1 MKVIE
6 MTGKNVDEAVQ
17 AALKE
22 LNAVREQVDV
32 EILETSGKKYFG
44 FFGDKP
50 AKVRVTV
57 VRAAAAKD
65 EFKPTPTFTADSLPQ
80 EKIAPKTRKPVSE
93 ENSERPEKRRER
105 REGHER
111 REGSERRE
119 RRERRERTTDNRVER
134 VQKADKPE
142 KVVEPIV
149 EKVVNEQAV
158 AAAKSFLENVFQSM
172 ELKVT
177 MEKRVADGTVTF
189 NLHGEDLG
197 ILIGKHGQTLDSLQY
212 LTNLVANKDAQ
223 ERTRFVIDIE
233 NYRQRRVETLMVL
246 AKKLASQ
253 VKRTREKVVLEPMT
267 PHERKIIHMA
277 LQDDRRVTTN
287 SEGEEPH
294 RYVVIELR

>member
-50 AKVRVTV
+50 AKVRVSV
-57 VRAAAAKD
+57 VRGVVAQEVNHGKLAKTSLTT
-65 EFKPTPTFTADSLPQ
+65 ENLPQ
-80 EKIAPKTRKPVSE
+80 EKIAPKPPKNNEDNIERSEKP
-93 ENSERPEKRRER
+93 RER
-105 REGHER
+105 RDV
-111 REGSERRE
+111 RE
-119 RRERRERTTDNRVER
+119 RRDRKDRTPDNRIDRGSRVER
-134 VQKADKPE
+134 AEKPTE
-142 KVVEPIV
+142 SVAER
-149 EKVVNEQAV
+149 VVNEQSV
-158 AAAKSFLENVFQSM
+158 AAAKLFLENVFLSM
-172 ELKVT
+172 GLSVT
-177 MEKRVADGTVTF
+177 MEKRIVDGAVTF
-189 NLHGEDLG
+189 NLHGDDLG

-212 LTNLVANKDAQ
+212 LTNLVANKAAQ
-223 ERTRFVIDIE
+223 ERTRFIIDIE

>member
-6 MTGKNVDEAVQ
+6 MTGKNVDAAVQ

-22 LNAVREQVDV
+22 LDVVREQVDV

-44 FFGDKP
+44 FFGDKL

-57 VRAAAAKD
+57 VRGVTAKV
-65 EFKPTPTFTADSLPQ
+65 EVKAPRALNILPQ
-80 EKIAPKTRKPVSE
+80 ESITPKPRKLVTEDSAVE
-93 ENSERPEKRRER
+93 HTERRKEPRRELP
-105 REGHER
+105 
-111 REGSERRE
+111 ERRE
-119 RRERRERTTDNRVER
+119 RSIDDRKDKVHKSLRTERSSGS
-134 VQKADKPE
+134 
-142 KVVEPIV
+142 VVD
-149 EKVVNEQAV
+149 KVVNEQAV
-158 AAAKSFLENVFQSM
+158 ATAKAFLENVFLSM
-172 ELKVT
+172 NLNVV
-177 MEKRVADGTVTF
+177 MEKRIIDGTVTF

-212 LTNLVANKDAQ
+212 LTNLVANKGTQ
-223 ERTRFVIDIE
+223 ERTRLMIDIA

-277 LQDDRRVTTN
+277 LQEDRRITTN

>member
-1 MKVIE
+1 MKSIE

-50 AKVRVTV
+50 AKVRVSV
-57 VRAAAAKD
+57 VRGVVVQDNGKLD
-65 EFKPTPTFTADSLPQ
+65 KPNVASENLPQ
-80 EKIAPKTRKPVSE
+80 EKIAPKPPRNNNDGSMGRVEKPR
-93 ENSERPEKRRER
+93 ERCEIRER
-105 REGHER
+105 RDRKNRASEHRVDRSPRAER
-111 REGSERRE
+111 LEKTTEPAAER
-119 RRERRERTTDNRVER
+119 
-134 VQKADKPE
+134 
-142 KVVEPIV
+142 
-149 EKVVNEQAV
+149 VVNEQSV
-158 AAAKSFLENVFQSM
+158 AAAKLFLENVFQSM
-172 ELKVT
+172 GLSVN
-177 MEKRVADGTVTF
+177 MEKRIVDGAVTF
-189 NLHGEDLG
+189 NLHGDDLG

-212 LTNLVANKDAQ
+212 LTNLVANKASQ

>member
-17 AALKE
+17 AALRE
-22 LNAVREQVDV
+22 LDVVREQVDV

-57 VRAAAAKD
+57 VRAIENNRILGNNLATKTIKEA
-65 EFKPTPTFTADSLPQ
+65 LPQ
-80 EKIAPKTRKPVSE
+80 EKIAPKPQLQPKVETLVM
-93 ENSERPEKRRER
+93 SERLEKPK
-105 REGHER
+105 
-111 REGSERRE
+111 ERRE
-119 RRERRERTTDNRVER
+119 RRDVRELRNRYPEKRPEKTFKPERTMGEPAVER
-134 VQKADKPE
+134 K
-142 KVVEPIV
+142 
-149 EKVVNEQAV
+149 VNEQAV
-158 AAAKSFLENVFQSM
+158 DVAKKFLEGIFKSM
-172 ELKVT
+172 DLQVT
-177 MEKRVADGTVTF
+177 MERRIADGTVVF
-189 NLHGEDLG
+189 DLHGEDLG

-212 LTNLVANKDAQ
+212 LTNLVANKDSH
-223 ERTRFVIDIE
+223 ERTRFAIDIE
-233 NYRQRRVETLMVL
+233 NYRQRRVETLIVL

-253 VKRTREKVVLEPMT
+253 VKRTSEKVVLEPMT

>member
-17 AALKE
+17 AALRE
-22 LNAVREQVDV
+22 LNVVRDQVDV

-57 VRAAAAKD
+57 VRESKVVEKVAPASIEKKLDAV
-65 EFKPTPTFTADSLPQ
+65 LPQ
-80 EKIAPKTRKPVSE
+80 EKIAPKSRKPARE
-93 ENSERPEKRRER
+93 EANTERTERPAEPRRER
-105 REGHER
+105 VRNDR
-111 REGSERRE
+111 RDRRQE
-119 RRERRERTTDNRVER
+119 NRPER
-134 VQKADKPE
+134 VAKAEPVVAE
-142 KVVEPIV
+142 QVVEKP
-149 EKVVNEQAV
+149 VNEAAV
-158 AAAKSFLENVFQSM
+158 STAKNFLENIFKSM
-172 ELKVT
+172 GLDVV
-177 MEKRVADGTVTF
+177 MERRVADGTVTF
-189 NLHGEDLG
+189 NLHGGDLG

-223 ERTRFVIDIE
+223 ERTRFIIDIE

>member
-17 AALKE
+17 AALRE
-22 LNAVREQVDV
+22 LDVVREQVDV

-57 VRAAAAKD
+57 VRAIETNCTVSNILTKTTK
-65 EFKPTPTFTADSLPQ
+65 ESLPQ
-80 EKIAPKTRKPVSE
+80 EKIAPKSQLQPKAETLVMSERLEKPKE
-93 ENSERPEKRRER
+93 LRERRDIREPRNRYPEKRPEKTFKPER
-105 REGHER
+105 VMG
-111 REGSERRE
+111 
-119 RRERRERTTDNRVER
+119 DPAVER
-134 VQKADKPE
+134 K
-142 KVVEPIV
+142 
-149 EKVVNEQAV
+149 VNEQAV
-158 AAAKSFLENVFQSM
+158 VVAKKFLEGIFKSM
-172 ELKVT
+172 DLQVT
-177 MEKRVADGTVTF
+177 MERRIADGTVVF
-189 NLHGEDLG
+189 DLHGEDLG

-212 LTNLVANKDAQ
+212 LTNLVANKDSH
-223 ERTRFVIDIE
+223 ERTRFAIDIE
-233 NYRQRRVETLMVL
+233 NYRQRRVETLIVL

-253 VKRTREKVVLEPMT
+253 VKRTSEKVVLEPMT

-287 SEGEEPH
+287 SEGEEPY

>member
-1 MKVIE
+1 MFVEGELIMKVIE

-57 VRAAAAKD
+57 VRAIATK
-65 EFKPTPTFTADSLPQ
+65 EESKPTFAADSLPQ
-80 EKIAPKTRKPVSE
+80 EKIAPKLRKPVSE
-93 ENSERPEKRRER
+93 ETFERPEKRKER
-105 REGHER
+105 REG
-111 REGSERRE
+111 GERRE
-119 RRERRERTTDNRVER
+119 RRDRASDNRVDR
-134 VQKADKPE
+134 VQKVERLE
-142 KVVEPIV
+142 KTSEPVV
-149 EKVVNEQAV
+149 EKVVSEQAV
-158 AAAKSFLENVFQSM
+158 ESAKSFLENVFQSM
-172 ELKVT
+172 DLRVT
-177 MEKRVADGTVTF
+177 MERRVADGTVTF

-223 ERTRFVIDIE
+223 DRTRFIIDIE

>member
-17 AALKE
+17 AALRE
-22 LNAVREQVDV
+22 LDVVREQVDV

-57 VRAAAAKD
+57 VRAIETNCTVSNSLTKTTK
-65 EFKPTPTFTADSLPQ
+65 ESLPQ
-80 EKIAPKTRKPVSE
+80 EKIAPKSQLQPKAETLVMSERLEKPKE
-93 ENSERPEKRRER
+93 LRERRDIREPRNRYPEKRPEK
-105 REGHER
+105 
-111 REGSERRE
+111 
-119 RRERRERTTDNRVER
+119 TFKPER
-134 VQKADKPE
+134 VMGDPALERK
-142 KVVEPIV
+142 
-149 EKVVNEQAV
+149 VNEQAV
-158 AAAKSFLENVFQSM
+158 VVAKKFLEGIFKSM
-172 ELKVT
+172 DLQVT
-177 MEKRVADGTVTF
+177 MERRIADGTVVF
-189 NLHGEDLG
+189 DLHGEDLG

-212 LTNLVANKDAQ
+212 LTNLVANKDSH
-223 ERTRFVIDIE
+223 ERTRFAIDIE
-233 NYRQRRVETLMVL
+233 NYRQRRVETLIVL

-253 VKRTREKVVLEPMT
+253 VKRTSEKVVLEPMT

>member
-17 AALKE
+17 AALRE
-22 LNAVREQVDV
+22 LNVVRDQVDV

-57 VRAAAAKD
+57 VRESKVADKVVTASMSVDKKIEAA
-65 EFKPTPTFTADSLPQ
+65 LPQ
-80 EKIAPKTRKPVSE
+80 EKIAPKSRKPARE
-93 ENSERPEKRRER
+93 DANTERTEPRRER
-105 REGHER
+105 VRNDRRDRRQEIRPER
-111 REGSERRE
+111 IAKSEPVAE
-119 RRERRERTTDNRVER
+119 
-134 VQKADKPE
+134 Q
-142 KVVEPIV
+142 VVEKP
-149 EKVVNEQAV
+149 VNEAAV
-158 AAAKSFLENVFQSM
+158 NTAKNFLENIFKSM
-172 ELKVT
+172 GLDVV
-177 MEKRVADGTVTF
+177 MERRVADGIVTF
-189 NLHGEDLG
+189 NLHGGDLG

-212 LTNLVANKDAQ
+212 LTNLVANKDIQ

-277 LQDDRRVTTN
+277 LQDDRRITTN